1 MGSSASGNG
10 AAGSPPLGT
19 GPLAAELRPETL
31 GRRGSRGGT
40 IGTHR
45 AMATAARSPWLLAQM
60 VVVPALITVGA
71 AKAMPSLVDFWTIAL
86 RLLHDFL
93 GLPGA
98 IITETRT
105 PGGVLEVAVPY
116 LTAVAQ
122 RPNATEGWIVGAA
135 CVAVFGVSLVL
146 PRRFMPLVYFLR
158 FATLVQLTA
167 LVFFAFGPERFP
179 YDLPRYVRSF
189 VELGCLEL
197 LVVPGVLGLTLFP
210 FGMAL
215 WRKTLLTLLVLVHL
229 AVLIPLQ
236 VSLHA
241 FLIYHLSLLV
251 MPPLFFLWGVLVHV
265 FIFVAMYG
273 WAMSWPD
280 AVERRTPSIGARLGA
295 RVGASAVGR
304 LS

>member
-1 MGSSASGNG
+1 
-10 AAGSPPLGT
+10 
-19 GPLAAELRPETL
+19 
-31 GRRGSRGGT
+31 
-40 IGTHR
+40 
-45 AMATAARSPWLLAQM
+45 MATAPRSPWLVAQ
-60 VVVPALITVGA
+60 VLLIPAAITVGA
-71 AKAMPSLVDFWTIAL
+71 AQAMPALTVLWTVAL
-86 RLLHDFL
+86 TRLHALL

-98 IITETRT
+98 VVTELRT
-105 PGGVLEVAVPY
+105 PGGVLHVSVPY
-116 LTAVAQ
+116 FTSVA
-122 RPNATEGWIVGAA
+122 RPPGAAESWIVGGI
-135 CVAVFGVSLVL
+135 CVTALAVSFML

-167 LVFFAFGPERFP
+167 FAYFAFAPGPFP
-179 YDLPRYVRSF
+179 YDLPRYVRSS

-197 LVVPGVLGLTLFP
+197 LVLPGVLGLTLFP
-210 FGMAL
+210 FGISV
-215 WRKTLLTLLVLVHL
+215 WRKAGVTLLVLAHL

-280 AVERRTPSIGARLGA
+280 ANERRR
-295 RVGASAVGR
+295 RVGGR
-304 LS
+304 PSHAAAAPAGTVS

>member
-10 AAGSPPLGT
+10 AAGRPPLGVGAST
-19 GPLAAELRPETL
+19 QKARPEEL
-31 GRRGSRGGT
+31 GRRGARGGM

-45 AMATAARSPWLLAQM
+45 AMATVPRSPWLLAQM
-60 VVVPALITVGA
+60 LLVPALLTVGA
-71 AKAMPSLVDFWTIAL
+71 ANAMPPVVGLWTLAL
-86 RLLHDFL
+86 RRLHDFL
-93 GLPGA
+93 GLPGTV
-98 IITETRT
+98 ITELRT

-122 RPNATEGWIVGAA
+122 RPTPTESWIVGAA
-135 CVAVFGVSLVL
+135 CVVAVAVSFVL

-167 LVFFAFGPERFP
+167 VAYFAFGPDRFP

-189 VELGCLEL
+189 LELGCLEL

-210 FGMAL
+210 FGISL
-215 WRKTLLTLLVLVHL
+215 WRKTLLTVLVIVHL

-265 FIFVAMYG
+265 FIFVALYG

-280 AVERRTPSIGARLGA
+280 AGERRAPKLGA
-295 RVGASAVGR
+295 RVAASPAGR
-304 LS
+304 VS